1 VKSRLRFT
9 VAVFFIC
16 ASAFTQDITSNNPDL
31 NARYAREE
39 FRIGVQ
45 AFNRFAFNEA
55 ILSFEQALS
64 FTPADTLILDW
75 LGRAYYRSGL
85 EEAAVRAWRSA
96 VADSDPFSA
105 DVMLANNRIEIVQNR
120 RNYLPV
126 VDDSVR
132 YVESGRYPGRVEQ
145 HTLYRQPTAVLPH
158 EDGSVWIVAYG
169 SNELV
174 RIDVNGIVRQR
185 QRGPIN
191 GFDRPYDIAR
201 GRDGRLYVSEYR
213 GGRVSILNSNGD
225 WQAYIGEKGLGDGQ
239 FVGPQNLTVDEDG
252 YLYVVDYGNRRV
264 SKFGPDGDFVLS
276 FGKNIEDSPYFSGF
290 VSPTGIAARNGR
302 IYVADSVSKQIY
314 IFDPNG
320 EFLGVLVRAG
330 LTGPES
336 LCFLSDGRL
345 LVADSNRILLIDVDT
360 AVIRELGSVGNA
372 KVRLT
377 GAEMNRNGEIL
388 AANFQAGEVSIL
400 TRLDDMAS
408 GLFVQLERVVATT
421 FPNVTVEVSVQDKLR
436 RPIVGLDQN
445 NFMLSERGKP
455 VLKQRFLG
463 AGFRAATSDVSIL
476 VERSELTR
484 NLTEDIATAIKDVS
498 ASTGSVVSLVS
509 AGEQP
514 TKEQLGSARKDN
526 SALYSARWRFDLGLR
541 LAATDL
547 LPAEKKRAVVF
558 IGSGVLGALAFE
570 SYGLSELAAYLAN
583 NGIVFYAVVVGGGKV
598 DESLSYLCAETGG
611 EVLPLYRSEGVK
623 PAISALVSKSS
634 GVYILSYESQLP
646 TDFGNAY
653 LPVEAE
659 VYLIK
664 RSGRDKSGYFSPK
677 Q

>member
-1 VKSRLRFT
+1 MKSRLWFT

-16 ASAFTQDITSNNPDL
+16 ASAWTQDITSNNPDL

-55 ILSFEQALS
+55 ILSFERALS
-64 FTPADTLILDW
+64 FTPAEPLLLDW
-75 LGRAYYRSGL
+75 LGRAYYRSGI

-96 VADSDPFSA
+96 VAGSDPFSA
-105 DVMLANNRIEIVQNR
+105 EAMLTNNRVEIVQGR

-126 VDDSVR
+126 VDDNVH
-132 YVESGRYPGRVEQ
+132 YVESGRYPGRVERQ
-145 HTLYRQPTAVLPH
+145 TLYLQPTAVLPR

-191 GFDRPYDIAR
+191 GFDRPYDITQ
-201 GRDGRLYVSEYR
+201 GLDGRLYVSEYR
-213 GGRVSILNSNGD
+213 GSRVSVLNSNGD
-225 WQAYIGEKGLGDGQ
+225 WQAYIGSKGLGDGQ
-239 FVGPQNLTVDEDG
+239 FVGPQNLVVDEDG

-276 FGKNIEDSPYFSGF
+276 FGKRAKESPDFPGF

-302 IYVADSVSKQIY
+302 VYVADNIAKRIY
-314 IFDPNG
+314 TFNQNG
-320 EFLGVLVRAG
+320 EFLGVLIETG
-330 LTGPES
+330 LLGPEG
-336 LCFLSDGRL
+336 LRFLSDGRL
-345 LVADSNRILLIDVDT
+345 LVADANRVLLIDVDS
-360 AVIRELGSVGNA
+360 AVVRELGSVGNA
-372 KVRLT
+372 RVRLT
-377 GAEMNRNGEIL
+377 GVEMNRNGEIL
-388 AANFQAGEVSIL
+388 VANFQASEVSIL

-408 GLFVQLERVVATT
+408 GLFVQIERVVSSA
-421 FPNVTVEVSVQDKLR
+421 FPNITVEVSVQDKLR
-436 RPIVGLDQN
+436 RPIVGLDQR
-445 NFMLSERGKP
+445 NFVLNEQGKP
-455 VLKQRFLG
+455 VLRQQFLG
-463 AGFRAATSDVSIL
+463 AGFNATTSDISIL
-476 VERSELTR
+476 VERSESTR
-484 NLTEDIATAIKDVS
+484 SLTEDIGTAINDVS
-498 ASTGSVVSLVS
+498 ASVGRVVSLVS

-514 TKEQLGSARKDN
+514 TKLGSVREDN
-526 SALYSARWRFDLGLR
+526 PAFYSARWRFDVGLR

-558 IGSGVLGALAFE
+558 IGSGVLGELAFE

-583 NGIVFYAVVVGGGKV
+583 NGIVFYAVIVSGGKA

-611 EVLPLYRSEGVK
+611 EVLSLYRSEGVK
-623 PAISALVSKSS
+623 PVVGALVSKPS
-634 GVYILSYESQLP
+634 GVYILSYASQLP

-659 VYLIK
+659 VYLME
-664 RSGRDKSGYFSPK
+664 RSGRDKSGYFPSK